1 MFNLTKW
8 AYGQSYKMALRCF
21 ISSYLGRIW
30 ITLPNVI
37 CARPFRV
44 FSKFFKRVEKVLRG
58 N

>member
-44 FSKFFKRVEKVLRG
+44 FSKFFKRVEKY
-58 N
+58 